1 MKITMEFV
9 GLDKLMKQIES
20 LASTSEIDAL
30 NKRIFQ
36 RCADVTEPK
45 MKANMA
51 RSGDNSKSGRKGY
64 RPPGHAADNIPVK
77 VTKSK
82 AEVGWNLKGDAE
94 NFFYMKF
101 VEWGT
106 TKQSPKD
113 FIYNTLDAV
122 DGEISSIAEQ
132 ECQTM
137 LNQKLGG

>member
-1 MKITMEFV
+1 M
-9 GLDKLMKQIES
+9 
-20 LASTSEIDAL
+20 

-45 MKANMA
+45 MRANMS
-51 RSGDNSKSGRKGY
+51 RSADNSKSGRTGY
-64 RPPGHAADNIPVK
+64 RPTGHAADNIPVK
-77 VTKSK
+77 VSKSK

-106 TKQSPKD
+106 TKQPAQD

-122 DGEISSIAEQ
+122 SDEISSIAEQ